1 MKAHRRAK
9 PEGVRLLRIG
19 SDLDGVV
26 QDFHLNWTSYMV
38 HAGHFDPARVDTS
51 DQVAWS
57 MAEHY
62 GITSEEFDA
71 YFEEGVEAGYIF
83 CQGDPLPGSLETLNK
98 LFWAGHSIHFLTA
111 RTIGTK
117 FAHNTLDW
125 LHEKGFMYDGI
136 TFSYDKTVMDLDIV
150 IDDHERNYKQLTAA
164 GKNAVLLDQ
173 PWNRHLVHAQRSS
186 WAGMSDYLVEKFGIQ
201 PLGE

>member
-1 MKAHRRAK
+1 M
-9 PEGVRLLRIG
+9 
-19 SDLDGVV
+19 DGVV
-26 QDFHLNWTSYMV
+26 QDFHENWAGYMV
-38 HAGHFDPARVDTS
+38 HAGYFEPERVDTS
-51 DQVAWS
+51 NQVAWS

-62 GITSEEFDA
+62 GITEEEFDY

-83 CQGDPLPGSLETLNK
+83 CQGDPLPGSLETINK

-125 LHEKGFMYDGI
+125 LHQHGFMYDSI
-136 TFSYDKTVMDLDIV
+136 TFSYDKTIMDLDIV
-150 IDDHERNYKQLTAA
+150 IDDHERNYKRITAA

-173 PWNRHLVHAQRSS
+173 PWNRHVKDAERTS
-186 WAGMSDYLVEKFGIQ
+186 WEEMGGYLVDGFGIQ
-201 PLGE
+201 PLDES